1 MDIEQR
7 LKILEDETNT
17 FKKEIKPLLLRIQKQ
32 LPYLYLSY
40 TATRSRADDTDER
53 LSET

>member
-1 MDIEQR
+1 MSIEQR

-17 FKKEIKPLLLRIQKQ
+17 FKKEIKPILLRIRKQ
-32 LPYLYLSY
+32 LPYLYVSSI
-40 TATRSRADDTDER
+40 APRSPPDDTNKG

>member
-7 LKILEDETNT
+7 LKILEAETNT
-17 FKKEIKPLLLRIQKQ
+17 FKKEIKPILLRIRKQ

-40 TATRSRADDTDER
+40 TAPRSPPDDTKEG